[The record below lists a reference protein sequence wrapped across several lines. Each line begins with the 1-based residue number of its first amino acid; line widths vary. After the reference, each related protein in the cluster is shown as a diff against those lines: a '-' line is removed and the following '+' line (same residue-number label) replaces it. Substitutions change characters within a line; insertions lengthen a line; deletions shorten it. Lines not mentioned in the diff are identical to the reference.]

1 MNWENNTFI
10 DDYSTVSSIWDKPS
24 IQYHYSWMEA
34 AICKWLPVAK
44 IKTNYVK
51 AGKVLDIGSGAGH
64 WLEFYRRLGYAVDG
78 MEISK
83 SQAEKLD
90 IMNQDIVKD
99 IPYSMIPKL
108 YDIVNAI
115 GVLHHIMTDDKLIK
129 AINNMKRLV
138 HVKPNLIF
146 IGTRF
151 DLELK
156 EKNRWYR
163 PLSFWEKH
171 LDIIGLERSDPGKL
185 HKHLDLIIARA

>member
-1 MNWENNTFI
+1 MNWENKTFT
-10 DDYSTVSSIWDKPS
+10 DDYSTVSSTWDKPS

-34 AICKWLPVAK
+34 AICKWLPV
-44 IKTNYVK
+44 K
-51 AGKVLDIGSGAGH
+51 AEKVLDIGSGAGH

-83 SQAEKLD
+83 PQAEKLD
-90 IMNQDIVKD
+90 IMNQDIVTVQFVTQAATL
-99 IPYSMIPKL
+99 PYIMPDL
-108 YDIVNAI
+108 YDVVNAI
-115 GVLHHIMTDDKLIK
+115 GVLHHIMTDTKLIR
-129 AINNMKRLV
+129 AIENMKRLV

-151 DLELK
+151 DIELK

>member
-1 MNWENNTFI
+1 MNWENKTFT
-10 DDYSTVSSIWDKPS
+10 DDYSTVSSTWDKPS
-24 IQYHYSWMEA
+24 IQYHYSWVEA
-34 AICKWLPVAK
+34 AICKWIPAGP
-44 IKTNYVK
+44 KTIS
-51 AGKVLDIGSGAGH
+51 GMVLDIGSGAGH
-64 WLEFYRRLGYAVDG
+64 WLEFYRRLGSVVDG

-83 SQAEKLD
+83 PQARKLNV
-90 IMNQDIVKD
+90 MNQDIVTV
-99 IPYSMIPKL
+99 IPHAMPDL

-115 GVLHHIMTDDKLIK
+115 GVLHHIMTDAKLIK
-129 AINNMKRLV
+129 AINNIKQLTYG
-138 HVKPNLIF
+138 KSNLIF

-151 DLELK
+151 DFELK